1 MAPSGSVL
9 RALFGAKVFQ
19 GFAARRSVQLH
30 RPPAC
35 LAGSVRQ
42 HWVCHKLIERWHR
55 FASLCLV
62 VQVCLDVMSC
72 ISQRALIVK

>member
-9 RALFGAKVFQ
+9 RALFGAKVLQ
-19 GFAARRSVQLH
+19 GFAARRSGQLY

-42 HWVCHKLIERWHR
+42 HWVCFKLIEPWHR

-62 VQVCLDVMSC
+62 MLVCYCKL
-72 ISQRALIVK
+72 